1 MSSGRA
7 SVVVARDAPSIASI
21 LTVSRKAGAV
31 WHIRFQI
38 CAGRPTCEEKNIFTT
53 FAGDT
58 AYMRRLTHID
68 MPTRMTAVLLGLVYV
83 LALMGQA
90 VHQHD
95 ARAFSVINYATS
107 QSDTDDGEHHEASSE
122 VYLVNNVTCPV
133 CEFHLGITDQCTVAP
148 SFAVDE
154 WDAPAPELQ
163 PEAVH
168 LALREGKALRAP
180 PVRYC

>member
-1 MSSGRA
+1 
-7 SVVVARDAPSIASI
+7 
-21 LTVSRKAGAV
+21 
-31 WHIRFQI
+31 
-38 CAGRPTCEEKNIFTT
+38 
-53 FAGDT
+53 
-58 AYMRRLTHID
+58 
-68 MPTRMTAVLLGLVYV
+68 MPTRMTALLLGLVYV

-90 VHQHD
+90 MHQHD
-95 ARAFSVINYATS
+95 AEIFSSTYYGLISDANGH
-107 QSDTDDGEHHEASSE
+107 QSDDNKKSEASSE
-122 VYLVNNVTCPV
+122 VYLVNNVTCPI
-133 CEFHLGITDQCTVAP
+133 CEFHLGITDQCAVAP

>member
-1 MSSGRA
+1 M
-7 SVVVARDAPSIASI
+7 
-21 LTVSRKAGAV
+21 K
-31 WHIRFQI
+31 
-38 CAGRPTCEEKNIFTT
+38 
-53 FAGDT
+53 
-58 AYMRRLTHID
+58 RLTHID
-68 MPTRMTAVLLGLVYV
+68 MPMRMTALLLGLVYV

-95 ARAFSVINYATS
+95 AEIFSSTYYGLISDANGH
-107 QSDTDDGEHHEASSE
+107 QSDDNKKSDTSSR
-122 VYLVNNVTCPV
+122 VYLVNNVTCPI

-154 WDAPAPELQ
+154 WDTPAPELQ

-168 LALREGKALRAP
+168 LALREGIALRAP

>member
-1 MSSGRA
+1 
-7 SVVVARDAPSIASI
+7 
-21 LTVSRKAGAV
+21 
-31 WHIRFQI
+31 
-38 CAGRPTCEEKNIFTT
+38 
-53 FAGDT
+53 
-58 AYMRRLTHID
+58 MRRLTHID
-68 MPTRMTAVLLGLVYV
+68 MPTRMTALLLGLVYV

-90 VHQHD
+90 MHQHD
-95 ARAFSVINYATS
+95 ARALSVINYATA
-107 QSDTDDGEHHEASSE
+107 QSDTDDEEQGETSSE
-122 VYLVNNVTCPV
+122 VYLVNCVTCPI
-133 CEFHLGITDQCTVAP
+133 CEFNLGITDQCAVAP

>member
-1 MSSGRA
+1 MEGGACRGIYNFKFELG
-7 SVVVARDAPSIASI
+7 DP
-21 LTVSRKAGAV
+21 LAG
-31 WHIRFQI
+31 
-38 CAGRPTCEEKNIFTT
+38 KNIFTI

-68 MPTRMTAVLLGLVYV
+68 MPTRMTALLLGLVYV

-90 VHQHD
+90 MHQHD
-95 ARAFSVINYATS
+95 AGAFSVRNYVAS
-107 QSDTDDGEHHEASSE
+107 QSDTDGEEHHEASSE
-122 VYLVNNVTCPV
+122 VYLVNSVTCPV
-133 CEFHLGITDQCTVAP
+133 CEFHLGITDQCAVAP

-180 PVRYC
+180 PGRYC

>member
-1 MSSGRA
+1 
-7 SVVVARDAPSIASI
+7 
-21 LTVSRKAGAV
+21 
-31 WHIRFQI
+31 
-38 CAGRPTCEEKNIFTT
+38 
-53 FAGDT
+53 
-58 AYMRRLTHID
+58 
-68 MPTRMTAVLLGLVYV
+68 MPTRMTALLLGLVYI

-95 ARAFSVINYATS
+95 AELFSARNYVAT
-107 QSDTDDGEHHEASSE
+107 QSHTEDEEQGETGSAVH
-122 VYLVNNVTCPV
+122 LVNSVTCPV
-133 CEFHLGITDQCTVAP
+133 CEFHLGITDQCAVAP

>member
-1 MSSGRA
+1 
-7 SVVVARDAPSIASI
+7 
-21 LTVSRKAGAV
+21 
-31 WHIRFQI
+31 
-38 CAGRPTCEEKNIFTT
+38 
-53 FAGDT
+53 
-58 AYMRRLTHID
+58 MRRLAHID
-68 MPTRMTAVLLGLVYV
+68 MPTRMTALLLGLVYV

-95 ARAFSVINYATS
+95 AGAFSVINCATA
-107 QSDTDDGEHHEASSE
+107 QSDTNDDERSE
-122 VYLVNNVTCPV
+122 TNSKVYLVNNVTCPI
-133 CEFHLGITDQCTVAP
+133 CECHLGITDQCAIAP

-154 WDAPAPELQ
+154 WDAPTPVLQ

>member
-1 MSSGRA
+1 
-7 SVVVARDAPSIASI
+7 
-21 LTVSRKAGAV
+21 
-31 WHIRFQI
+31 
-38 CAGRPTCEEKNIFTT
+38 
-53 FAGDT
+53 
-58 AYMRRLTHID
+58 

-95 ARAFSVINYATS
+95 AIAFSVINYATS

-133 CEFHLGITDQCTVAP
+133 CEFHLGVTDQCAVAP
-148 SFAVDE
+148 SFEVDE

>member
-1 MSSGRA
+1 MNGLLAREKIFLLSLRA
-7 SVVVARDAPSIASI
+7 IQLMKRV
-21 LTVSRKAGAV
+21 
-31 WHIRFQI
+31 
-38 CAGRPTCEEKNIFTT
+38 
-53 FAGDT
+53 
-58 AYMRRLTHID
+58 THID
-68 MPTRMTAVLLGLVYV
+68 MPTRMTALLLGLVYI

-95 ARAFSVINYATS
+95 AELFSARNYVAS
-107 QSDTDDGEHHEASSE
+107 QSQTEDEEQGETGSAVH
-122 VYLVNNVTCPV
+122 LVNGVTCPV
-133 CEFHLGITDQCTVAP
+133 CEFHLGITDQCAVAP

>member
-1 MSSGRA
+1 MEGGACRGIYNFKFELGESL
-7 SVVVARDAPSIASI
+7 AR
-21 LTVSRKAGAV
+21 
-31 WHIRFQI
+31 
-38 CAGRPTCEEKNIFTT
+38 KNIFTT

-68 MPTRMTAVLLGLVYV
+68 MPTRMTALLLGLVYI

-90 VHQHD
+90 MHQHD
-95 ARAFSVINYATS
+95 AEIFSSTYYGLISDANVD
-107 QSDTDDGEHHEASSE
+107 QSDNNKKSEASSE
-122 VYLVNNVTCPV
+122 VYLVNKVTCPV
-133 CEFHLGITDQCTVAP
+133 CEFHLGITDQCAVAP

-154 WDAPAPELQ
+154 WDTPAPELQ

>member
-1 MSSGRA
+1 MKR
-7 SVVVARDAPSIASI
+7 V
-21 LTVSRKAGAV
+21 
-31 WHIRFQI
+31 
-38 CAGRPTCEEKNIFTT
+38 
-53 FAGDT
+53 
-58 AYMRRLTHID
+58 THID
-68 MPTRMTAVLLGLVYV
+68 MPTRITALLLGLVYI

-95 ARAFSVINYATS
+95 AELFSARNYVAS
-107 QSDTDDGEHHEASSE
+107 QFHTEDEEQGETGSAVH
-122 VYLVNNVTCPV
+122 LVNSVTCPV
-133 CEFHLGITDQCTVAP
+133 CEFHLGITDQCAVAP

>member
-1 MSSGRA
+1 MKR
-7 SVVVARDAPSIASI
+7 V
-21 LTVSRKAGAV
+21 
-31 WHIRFQI
+31 
-38 CAGRPTCEEKNIFTT
+38 
-53 FAGDT
+53 
-58 AYMRRLTHID
+58 THID
-68 MPTRMTAVLLGLVYV
+68 MPTRMTALLLGLVYI

-95 ARAFSVINYATS
+95 AEFFSARNYVAS
-107 QSDTDDGEHHEASSE
+107 QSHTEDEEQRETGSAVH
-122 VYLVNNVTCPV
+122 LVNSVTCPV
-133 CEFHLGITDQCTVAP
+133 CEFHLGITDQCAVAP

-154 WDAPAPELQ
+154 WDTPAPELQ

>member
-1 MSSGRA
+1 
-7 SVVVARDAPSIASI
+7 
-21 LTVSRKAGAV
+21 
-31 WHIRFQI
+31 
-38 CAGRPTCEEKNIFTT
+38 
-53 FAGDT
+53 
-58 AYMRRLTHID
+58 MRRLTHID

-95 ARAFSVINYATS
+95 ARAFSEINYATS
-107 QSDTDDGEHHEASSE
+107 QSDTGDGEHHETSSE
-122 VYLVNNVTCPV
+122 VYLVNNVTCPI
-133 CEFHLGITDQCTVAP
+133 CEFHLGITDQCAVAP

>member
-1 MSSGRA
+1 MRHPCELGSPL
-7 SVVVARDAPSIASI
+7 AR
-21 LTVSRKAGAV
+21 
-31 WHIRFQI
+31 
-38 CAGRPTCEEKNIFTT
+38 KNIFTI

-68 MPTRMTAVLLGLVYV
+68 MPTRMTALLLGLVYV

-90 VHQHD
+90 MHQHD
-95 ARAFSVINYATS
+95 VRAFSVINYATS
-107 QSDTDDGEHHEASSE
+107 QSDTDGEEHHETSSE
-122 VYLVNNVTCPV
+122 VYLVNSLTCPV
-133 CEFHLGITDQCTVAP
+133 CEFHLGITDQCAVAP

>member
-1 MSSGRA
+1 
-7 SVVVARDAPSIASI
+7 
-21 LTVSRKAGAV
+21 
-31 WHIRFQI
+31 
-38 CAGRPTCEEKNIFTT
+38 
-53 FAGDT
+53 
-58 AYMRRLTHID
+58 
-68 MPTRMTAVLLGLVYV
+68 MPTRMTALLLGLVYV

-90 VHQHD
+90 MHQHD
-95 ARAFSVINYATS
+95 AGAFSVRNYVAS
-107 QSDTDDGEHHEASSE
+107 QSDTDGEEHHEASSE
-122 VYLVNNVTCPV
+122 VYLVNSVTCPV
-133 CEFHLGITDQCTVAP
+133 CEFHLGITDQCAVAP

>member
-1 MSSGRA
+1 M
-7 SVVVARDAPSIASI
+7 
-21 LTVSRKAGAV
+21 K
-31 WHIRFQI
+31 
-38 CAGRPTCEEKNIFTT
+38 
-53 FAGDT
+53 
-58 AYMRRLTHID
+58 RLTHID
-68 MPTRMTAVLLGLVYV
+68 MPTRMTALLLGLVYV

-95 ARAFSVINYATS
+95 AEIFSSTYYGLISDANGH
-107 QSDTDDGEHHEASSE
+107 QSDDNKKSEASSE
-122 VYLVNNVTCPV
+122 VYLVNNVTCPI
-133 CEFHLGITDQCTVAP
+133 CEFHLSITDQCAVAP

-168 LALREGKALRAP
+168 LALREGIALRAP

>member
-1 MSSGRA
+1 
-7 SVVVARDAPSIASI
+7 
-21 LTVSRKAGAV
+21 
-31 WHIRFQI
+31 
-38 CAGRPTCEEKNIFTT
+38 
-53 FAGDT
+53 
-58 AYMRRLTHID
+58 
-68 MPTRMTAVLLGLVYV
+68 MPTRMTALLLGLVYV

-95 ARAFSVINYATS
+95 AIAFSEINYATS
-107 QSDTDDGEHHEASSE
+107 QSDTDDGEHHETSSE
-122 VYLVNNVTCPV
+122 VYLVNNVTCPI
-133 CEFHLGITDQCTVAP
+133 CEFHLGITDQCAVAP

>member
-1 MSSGRA
+1 
-7 SVVVARDAPSIASI
+7 
-21 LTVSRKAGAV
+21 
-31 WHIRFQI
+31 
-38 CAGRPTCEEKNIFTT
+38 
-53 FAGDT
+53 
-58 AYMRRLTHID
+58 

-90 VHQHD
+90 MHQHD
-95 ARAFSVINYATS
+95 AGAFSVVNYATS
-107 QSDTDDGEHHEASSE
+107 QSDTGGEEHHEASSE

-133 CEFHLGITDQCTVAP
+133 CEFHLGVTDQCAVAP

>member
-1 MSSGRA
+1 MEIA
-7 SVVVARDAPSIASI
+7 LPLDDSVAYVAYVIAN
-21 LTVSRKAGAV
+21 LRWAG
-31 WHIRFQI
+31 HLR
-38 CAGRPTCEEKNIFTT
+38 REIFLLSLQ
-53 FAGDT
+53 AIQH
-58 AYMRRLTHID
+58 MRRLTHID
-68 MPTRMTAVLLGLVYV
+68 MPTRMTALLLGLVYI

-90 VHQHD
+90 MHQHD
-95 ARAFSVINYATS
+95 ARAFSVSSYIAS
-107 QSDTDDGEHHEASSE
+107 QSDTDDEERSETSSE
-122 VYLVNNVTCPV
+122 VYLVNSVTCPI
-133 CEFHLGITDQCTVAP
+133 CEFHLGITDRCAVAP

>member
-1 MSSGRA
+1 
-7 SVVVARDAPSIASI
+7 
-21 LTVSRKAGAV
+21 
-31 WHIRFQI
+31 
-38 CAGRPTCEEKNIFTT
+38 
-53 FAGDT
+53 
-58 AYMRRLTHID
+58 

-95 ARAFSVINYATS
+95 ARAFSEINYATS
-107 QSDTDDGEHHEASSE
+107 QSDTDGEEHHEASSE

-133 CEFHLGITDQCTVAP
+133 CEFHLGITDQCAVAP

>member
-1 MSSGRA
+1 MTLQVQFAELNLNRHLL
-7 SVVVARDAPSIASI
+7 REENFL
-21 LTVSRKAGAV
+21 LTLRLK
-31 WHIRFQI
+31 Q
-38 CAGRPTCEEKNIFTT
+38 
-53 FAGDT
+53 
-58 AYMRRLTHID
+58 YMKRLTHID
-68 MPTRMTAVLLGLVYV
+68 MPTRMTALLLGLVYV

-90 VHQHD
+90 MHQHD
-95 ARAFSVINYATS
+95 AEIFSSTYYGLISDANGL
-107 QSDTDDGEHHEASSE
+107 QSDDNKKSEASSE
-122 VYLVNNVTCPV
+122 VYLVNNVTCPI
-133 CEFHLGITDQCTVAP
+133 CEFHLGITDQCAVAP

>member
-1 MSSGRA
+1 
-7 SVVVARDAPSIASI
+7 
-21 LTVSRKAGAV
+21 
-31 WHIRFQI
+31 
-38 CAGRPTCEEKNIFTT
+38 
-53 FAGDT
+53 
-58 AYMRRLTHID
+58 MRRLAHID
-68 MPTRMTAVLLGLVYV
+68 MPTRMTALLLGLVYV

-90 VHQHD
+90 MHQHD
-95 ARAFSVINYATS
+95 AGAFSVINCVTA
-107 QSDTDDGEHHEASSE
+107 QSDTNDDERSETSSK
-122 VYLVNNVTCPV
+122 VYLVNNVTCPI
-133 CEFHLGITDQCTVAP
+133 CEFHLGITNQCAIAP

>member
-1 MSSGRA
+1 
-7 SVVVARDAPSIASI
+7 
-21 LTVSRKAGAV
+21 
-31 WHIRFQI
+31 
-38 CAGRPTCEEKNIFTT
+38 
-53 FAGDT
+53 
-58 AYMRRLTHID
+58 
-68 MPTRMTAVLLGLVYV
+68 MTALLLGLVYI

-90 VHQHD
+90 MHQHD
-95 ARAFSVINYATS
+95 ARAFSVSSYIAS
-107 QSDTDDGEHHEASSE
+107 QSDTDDEEQGETSSE
-122 VYLVNNVTCPV
+122 VYLVNSVTCPI
-133 CEFHLGITDQCTVAP
+133 CEFHLGITDQCAVAP